1 MFVHLLIMII
11 VIKYILVLKWGLNP
25 FWNLE
30 FGNELENKRGAEGN
44 PYTQWEEKDINKYTI
59 S

>member
-1 MFVHLLIMII
+1 
-11 VIKYILVLKWGLNP
+11 VLKWGLNP